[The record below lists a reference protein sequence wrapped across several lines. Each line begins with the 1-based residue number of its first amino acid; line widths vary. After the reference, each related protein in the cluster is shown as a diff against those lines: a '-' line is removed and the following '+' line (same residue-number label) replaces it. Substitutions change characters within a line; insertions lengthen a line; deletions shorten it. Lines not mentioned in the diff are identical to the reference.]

1 MDWFAKSKVLEQ
13 FPNNV
18 QEGDPDKS
26 TFINIIINN
35 NNNNNYMVNSGIS
48 KLSKPH
54 KPLENTSTLLHPQ
67 NNPVNQF
74 LLDFTHKY
82 DKKIYCHR
90 KHLKELSYPDV
101 PPNSFNF
108 DEFDMVG
115 FLDSIKYYQEQTH
128 IPKTQNLNIM
138 TIDNQQYLGD
148 VQFHPQ
154 TLDPMEI
161 HQNAPDLCSL
171 NNEKFKHVISDNSS
185 DSKNSYDDNQEIK
198 QFKTSK
204 DMKENATLQLRKI
217 KFFWR
222 GTQTNLPYIFKKII
236 IEKNIETGEN
246 EMFEK
251 FEYSK
256 KRIKTSGNE
265 KS

>member
-1 MDWFAKSKVLEQ
+1 MDWFAKSKALEQ
-13 FPNNV
+13 FPNNI
-18 QEGDPDKS
+18 QENDDKS

-35 NNNNNYMVNSGIS
+35 NNNNNYMVNSGVS

-54 KPLENTSTLLHPQ
+54 KPSGNQLSLVQAPNDSA
-67 NNPVNQF
+67 NQF

-115 FLDSIKYYQEQTH
+115 FLDSIKHFQEQSH
-128 IPKTQNLNIM
+128 VPKTQNLNIM
-138 TIDNQQYLGD
+138 TIDNEQYLGD
-148 VQFHPQ
+148 VQFLPQ
-154 TLDPMEI
+154 ALNQMAILQNDP
-161 HQNAPDLCSL
+161 NLCSL
-171 NNEKFKHVISDNSS
+171 NNEKVNDQSENGSE
-185 DSKNSYDDNQEIK
+185 SKNSFEKDHEVK

-236 IEKNIETGEN
+236 FEKNIETGET

-256 KRIKTSGNE
+256 KRIKTSGSD

>member
-1 MDWFAKSKVLEQ
+1 MSPDREQ
-13 FPNNV
+13 MQNAGEDN
-18 QEGDPDKS
+18 EKS
-26 TFINIIINN
+26 TYINIIINN

-54 KPLENTSTLLHPQ
+54 KSSINRSPFVSADPSESQ
-67 NNPVNQF
+67 SQY
-74 LLDFTHKY
+74 LLDFTHRY

-108 DEFDMVG
+108 DSFDVFG
-115 FLDSIKYYQEQTH
+115 FLESIKQIQENSQV
-128 IPKTQNLNIM
+128 PKTHNLNIM
-138 TIDNQQYLGD
+138 TIDNEPYIQANARGFGNQLN
-148 VQFHPQ
+148 Q
-154 TLDPMEI
+154 MEFLKEE
-161 HQNAPDLCSL
+161 NMCSIGP
-171 NNEKFKHVISDNSS
+171 EKKKKNGSSSKGSNSKHSFEKEEEV
-185 DSKNSYDDNQEIK
+185 K
-198 QFKTSK
+198 QFKTIK

-236 IEKNIETGEN
+236 FEKNIETGDM

-256 KRIKTSGNE
+256 KKIKTSGNE
-265 KS
+265 NF